1 MEFLLFRPSCVMLSA
16 HQDWA
21 VCLAELYVYKNS
33 KFNQCDLFP
42 KQLNMV
48 QYLLR
53 GLRTITVGL
62 KEGGQVVGSAH
73 RQLSPCPAHSTCV
86 CAHLCRLLLSL
97 LLVPPNQ
104 HFGNAWKCRWRVMER
119 CVCSRGRG
127 GASQRRSRGF
137 HSLCS
142 LANAKLMPE
151 ALKSLWLLCISSF
164 DFFF

>member
-16 HQDWA
+16 HQDCA
-21 VCLAELYVYKNS
+21 VCLTELYVYKNS
-33 KFNQCDLFP
+33 KFNQFDLFP

-97 LLVPPNQ
+97 LLVSPQ
-104 HFGNAWKCRWRVMER
+104 SAFWKCLEV
-119 CVCSRGRG
+119 
-127 GASQRRSRGF
+127 
-137 HSLCS
+137 S
-142 LANAKLMPE
+142 LACHGKMCVLLNENPQVAHEAGEGLLRDAPVGSTPSAPLQMP
-151 ALKSLWLLCISSF
+151 S
-164 DFFF
+164 